1 MATNFKVFDET
12 NQNTFS
18 DADYA
23 ANTSRLNGNVA
34 GQVILSQLINTVLR
48 STSLIT
54 TSLVNLLTNE
64 ALGISSTE
72 EQVTNALR
80 EGLRSFVYNTTVEN
94 ATNAINAT
102 SAKNAEVA
110 MVATAFSQGYGS
122 YDTPIFIHSSGVPM
136 ACTSINIPITTKVD
150 NATNSDTTTNI
161 TGGSKGSIL
170 YQIDEGKTSFIPAP
184 DSSQIYVLFMTSQLN
199 SPQWRL
205 ASELT
210 TKNISGGNEEQLVYQ
225 SAPSVTSFLAK
236 PTTND
241 LHVLTNSKDGVLQ
254 WSKANTLS
262 TAYSLQSSYLTNE
275 AKQPYNVGNQL
286 VPVYFS
292 GGIPM
297 PCSLSKEVNNVN
309 YNNDIKGVQSSII
322 PSTFTF
328 DTTNINTSDECQ
340 LKIVALGVE
349 GDSQFF
355 LPNYVEESS
364 AVGITQNIFV
374 SFMSYANKTDWIKYE
389 VNIKVDFGKK
399 SANQMT
405 ASIPCIIQTNK
416 DGTSILDTN
425 DDTYKQFSFY
435 LHKVYK

>member
-48 STSLIT
+48 STSLVT
-54 TSLVNLLTNE
+54 TSLANILTNE
-64 ALGISSTE
+64 TLGISSTE
-72 EQVTNALR
+72 EQVTTALR
-80 EGLRSFVYNTTVEN
+80 EGLTNFIQGTTV
-94 ATNAINAT
+94 TNAINAVNAT
-102 SAKNAEVA
+102 SAKNADIAKVA
-110 MVATAFSQGYGS
+110 QAMSQGYGS

-150 NATNSDTTTNI
+150 NATNADATTNVS
-161 TGGSKGSIL
+161 GGAKGSIL
-170 YQIDEGKTSFIPAP
+170 YQVAEGKTGFIPAP

-210 TKNISGGNEEQLVYQ
+210 TKNISGGTAEQLVYQ
-225 SAPSVTSFLAK
+225 SAPSVTSFLSK

-241 LHVLTNSKDGVLQ
+241 LHVLTNSKDGVLTWTKQ
-254 WSKANTLS
+254 NTLS
-262 TAYSLQSSYLTNE
+262 TAYSLKSSYLTNE
-275 AKQPYNVGNQL
+275 GKQPYNVGNQL

-292 GGIPM
+292 NGIPM

-309 YNNDIKGVQSSII
+309 YNNDIKGVQSTTI

-328 DTTNINTSDECQ
+328 DTTNINASDECQ
-340 LKIVALGVE
+340 LRIVSLAAK

-355 LPNYVEESS
+355 LPNYVDESS
-364 AVGITQNIFV
+364 TVGITQNIFV
-374 SFMSYANKTDWIKYE
+374 TFMTYANKTDWVKYE
-389 VNIKVDFGKK
+389 VSINLDFGKK

-405 ASIPCIIQTNK
+405 AKIPCIIQTNK
-416 DGTSILDTN
+416 DGTTILDTN
-425 DDTYKQFSFY
+425 DAVYKQFSFY

>member
-48 STSLIT
+48 STSLVT
-54 TSLVNLLTNE
+54 TSLANILTNE
-64 ALGISSTE
+64 TLGISSTE
-72 EQVTNALR
+72 EQVTTALR
-80 EGLRSFVYNTTVEN
+80 EGLRSFIQGTTVVN

-102 SAKNAEVA
+102 SATNADIAKVA
-110 MVATAFSQGYGS
+110 QALSQGYGS

-150 NATNSDTTTNI
+150 NATNADTTTNVS
-161 TGGSKGSIL
+161 GGTKGSIL
-170 YQIDEGKTSFIPAP
+170 YQVSEGKTGFIPAP

-199 SPQWRL
+199 APQWRL

-225 SAPSVTSFLAK
+225 IAPSVTSFLAK
-236 PTTND
+236 PTTKD
-241 LHVLTNSKDGVLQ
+241 LHVLTNSKDGVLE
-254 WSKANTLS
+254 WSKGNTLS
-262 TAYSLQSSYLTNE
+262 TAYSLKSSCLTNE
-275 AKQPYNVGNQL
+275 EKQPYNVGNQL

-292 GGIPM
+292 NGIPT
-297 PCSLSKEVNNVN
+297 PCTLSKEVNNVN
-309 YNNDIKGVQSSII
+309 YNNDILGVQSSII
-322 PSTFTF
+322 SSTFTF
-328 DTTNINTSDECQ
+328 DTTNINASDECQ
-340 LKIVALGVE
+340 LKIVGTGVQ

-355 LPNYVEESS
+355 LPNYVDESFV
-364 AVGITQNIFV
+364 VGITQNIFV
-374 SFMSYANKTDWIKYE
+374 TFMVYANKTDWIKYE
-389 VNIKVDFGKK
+389 VNIKVNFGKK

-416 DGTSILDTN
+416 DGTTILDTN
-425 DDTYKQFSFY
+425 DTVYKQFKFY

>member
-48 STSLIT
+48 STSLVT
-54 TSLVNLLTNE
+54 TSLANILTNE
-64 ALGISSTE
+64 TVGISSTE
-72 EQVTNALR
+72 EQVTTTLR
-80 EGLRSFVYNTTVEN
+80 EGLTSFIQGTTV
-94 ATNAINAT
+94 TNAINAVNAT
-102 SAKNAEVA
+102 SAKNADIAKVA
-110 MVATAFSQGYGS
+110 QAMSQGYGS

-150 NATNSDTTTNI
+150 NATNADTTTNVS
-161 TGGSKGSIL
+161 GGTKGSII
-170 YQIDEGKTSFIPAP
+170 YQVSEGKTGFIPAP

-199 SPQWRL
+199 SPQWKL

-210 TKNISGGNEEQLVYQ
+210 TKNISGGNAEQLVYQ
-225 SAPSVTSFLAK
+225 SAPSVTSFLSK

-241 LHVLTNSKDGVLQ
+241 LHVLTNSKDGVLA
-254 WSKANTLS
+254 WTKANTVS

-275 AKQPYNVGNQL
+275 AKEPYNVGNQL

-292 GGIPM
+292 NGIPM

-309 YNNDIKGVQSSII
+309 YNNDIKGVQSTII

-328 DTTNINTSDECQ
+328 DTTNINASDECQ
-340 LKIVALGVE
+340 LRIVSLGAK

-355 LPNYVEESS
+355 LPNYVDESS
-364 AVGITQNIFV
+364 TVGITQNIFV
-374 SFMSYANKTDWIKYE
+374 TFMTYANKTDWVKYE
-389 VNIKVDFGKK
+389 VSINLDFGKK

-405 ASIPCIIQTNK
+405 AKIPCIIQINK
-416 DGTSILDTN
+416 DGTTILDTN
-425 DDTYKQFSFY
+425 DAVYKQFSFY

>member
-48 STSLIT
+48 STSLVT
-54 TSLVNLLTNE
+54 TSLANILTNE
-64 ALGISSTE
+64 TLGISSTE
-72 EQVTNALR
+72 EQVTTALR
-80 EGLRSFVYNTTVEN
+80 EGLRSFVYGTTVEN

-102 SAKNAEVA
+102 SAANADVA
-110 MVATAFSQGYGS
+110 KIATALSQGYGS

-150 NATNSDTTTNI
+150 NATNADTTTNVS
-161 TGGSKGSIL
+161 GGTKGSIL
-170 YQIDEGKTSFIPAP
+170 YQVNEGKTGFIPSP

-199 SPQWRL
+199 APQWRL

-210 TKNISGGNEEQLVYQ
+210 TKNISGGDEEQLVYQ
-225 SAPSVTSFLAK
+225 LAPSVTGFLAK
-236 PTTND
+236 PTTKD
-241 LHVLTNSKDGVLQ
+241 LHVLTNSKDGVLE
-254 WSKANTLS
+254 WTKSNTLS
-262 TAYSLQSSYLTNE
+262 TAYSLKSSCLTNE

-292 GGIPM
+292 NGIPT
-297 PCSLSKEVNNVN
+297 PCTLSKEVNNVN
-309 YNNDIKGVQSSII
+309 YNNDILGVQSSII

-328 DTTNINTSDECQ
+328 DTTSINASDECQ
-340 LKIVALGVE
+340 LKIVGTGVQ

-355 LPNYVEESS
+355 LPNYVDESS
-364 AVGITQNIFV
+364 VVGITQNIFV
-374 SFMSYANKTDWIKYE
+374 TFMVYANKTDWIKYE

-416 DGTSILDTN
+416 DGTTILDTN
-425 DDTYKQFSFY
+425 DTVYKQFKFY